1 MQRPAFASPDHGCLD
16 RRLDL
21 GEPSHAACAEGR
33 ADLCPLQFGR
43 WTTHPCRPTW
53 PRGIS
58 KSKARLDAWLKD
70 LAPSAELRVWF
81 NHEPARWIEF
91 RQRYLVELA
100 AAPPGLA
107 ELRAAAAA
115 GPVTLLHAAR
125 DEAHNNARVLADY
138 LVGGT

>member
-1 MQRPAFASPDHGCLD
+1 MPHALRVERIYAPCSSEDGRRILVD
-16 RRLDL
+16 RL
-21 GEPSHAACAEGR
+21 
-33 ADLCPLQFGR
+33 
-43 WTTHPCRPTW
+43 W